1 VKPFL
6 VSVILVNRPFTG
18 ADSVTVVG
26 TRLGGAWA
34 QSGLQ
39 LSMSDVPWPLAPVAV
54 QDDHVIL
61 VTTLVASPL

>member
-1 VKPFL
+1 MKPFL

-34 QSGLQ
+34 QFGLQ
-39 LSMSDVPWPLAPVAV
+39 LSISEVPCPLAPAAV
-54 QDDHVIL
+54 
-61 VTTLVASPL
+61 

>member
-1 VKPFL
+1 MKPFL

-34 QSGLQ
+34 QFGMQ
-39 LSMSDVPWPLAPVAV
+39 LSMSEVPWPLAPVAV
-54 QDDHVIL
+54 
-61 VTTLVASPL
+61 

>member
-6 VSVILVNRPFTG
+6 VSVIVVNRPFTG

-34 QSGLQ
+34 QFGLQ
-39 LSMSDVPWPLAPVAV
+39 LSMSEVPWPLAPVDV